1 MTDALAHP
9 STPPPQA
16 DPSTM
21 KRAMAAGI
29 IGHFVEW
36 YDYGIYAY
44 VATTLAAVFYASSD
58 PTAGLLAVFAT
69 FAVAFFARPL
79 GGLFFGSLADRIGRQ
94 RCLAAVVVLMSLC
107 TAAIGVL
114 PGYATVG
121 VAAPILLLAARILQG
136 FSAGG
141 EIAGAA
147 SFINEYAPANKR
159 GLLSSLLPAASAT
172 GLLFGA
178 VLMMILT
185 SNLSEDGMTSWGWRV
200 PFLIA
205 LPLGAIGLYLR
216 LKIEDTPMFQA
227 LVSAKQADPTPLRSS
242 ISEQFKWIAV
252 AFGATLTYGVG
263 FYTVMSYMPTYLKK
277 VTDFGAGEMFVVTA
291 AILLAHIA
299 ALPLWVRCRTESVES
314 RFSSPPVLALVVVT
328 YPAFVLISEGRN
340 MFVAILAGAVMGA
353 LIAGGAAPLFA
364 YMAEM
369 FPTRLRTSSVSI
381 GYNASVMIFGGT
393 APFISTFL
401 IDRTGSNVAP
411 SFYLVAAAA
420 GAVLTLFLARTNE
433 TGHRDSPASD
443 LATAPMADRWLPP
456 RLHRGS

>member
-1 MTDALAHP
+1 MTDALKQPTTP
-9 STPPPQA
+9 SPRA
-16 DPSTM
+16 DSSTM

-36 YDYGIYAY
+36 YDYGVYAY

-58 PTAGLLAVFAT
+58 PTAALLAVFAT

-94 RCLAAVVVLMSLC
+94 RCLAAVVILMSLS
-107 TAAIGVL
+107 TFAIGVL

-121 VAAPILLLAARILQG
+121 VVAPVLLLGARVLQG

-147 SFINEYAPANKR
+147 SFVNEYAPRNKR

-178 VLMMILT
+178 VLLTILT
-185 SNLSEDGMTSWGWRV
+185 ATLSEDEMTSWGWRV

-216 LKIEDTPMFQA
+216 LKIEDTPMFRA
-227 LVSAKQADPTPLRSS
+227 LVSAAEADPTPLRSS
-242 ISEQFKWIAV
+242 FREQFKWIAV

-263 FYTVMSYMPTYLKK
+263 FYTVMSYMPTYLKE
-277 VTDFGAGEMFVVTA
+277 VTDFGAGAMFVVTA
-291 AILLAHIA
+291 AVLLAHIV
-299 ALPLWVRCRTESVES
+299 ALPLWGTLSDRIGR
-314 RFSSPPVLALVVVT
+314 RPVLIAASLALVVVT
-328 YPAFVLISEGRN
+328 YPAFLLIAQGRN
-340 MFVAILAGAVMGA
+340 MFVAIFAGAVMGA
-353 LIAGGAAPLFA
+353 LIAAGAAPLFA
-364 YMAEM
+364 FMAEM

-381 GYNASVMIFGGT
+381 GYNASVMLFGGT
-393 APFISTFL
+393 APFIATFL

-420 GAVLTLFLARTNE
+420 GAALTLFLARSHE
-433 TGHRDSPASD
+433 AGHRDA
-443 LATAPMADRWLPP
+443 LRQT
-456 RLHRGS
+456 

>member
-1 MTDALAHP
+1 MTDAVTHQ
-9 STPPPQA
+9 STTPPTA
-16 DPSTM
+16 DPTTM

-29 IGHFVEW
+29 VGHFVEW
-36 YDYGIYAY
+36 YDYGVYAY
-44 VATTLAAVFYASSD
+44 VATMLAAVFYASSD

-69 FAVAFFARPL
+69 FAVAFFARPV

-94 RCLAAVVVLMSLC
+94 RCLAAVVVLMSLS
-107 TAAIGVL
+107 TFIIGIL
-114 PGYATVG
+114 PGYATIG
-121 VAAPILLLAARILQG
+121 VAAPVLLLLARIMQG

-147 SFINEYAPANKR
+147 SFINEYAPRNRR

-178 VLMMILT
+178 LLLFVLT
-185 SNLSEDGMTSWGWRV
+185 SNLSEDAMLLWGWRV
-200 PFLIA
+200 PFLVA

-216 LKIEDTPMFQA
+216 LKIEDTPMFKA
-227 LVSAKQADPTPLRSS
+227 LLSAAEADPTPLRSS
-242 ISEQFKWIAV
+242 FREQFKWIAV

-277 VTDFGAGEMFVVTA
+277 VTDLGAGAMFVVTA
-291 AILLAHIA
+291 AVLLAHII
-299 ALPLWVRCRTESVES
+299 ALPLWGSLSDRIGRK
-314 RFSSPPVLALVVVT
+314 PVLIGGSIALVVVT
-328 YPAFVLISEGRN
+328 YPAFVLIAEGRN
-340 MFVAILAGAVMGA
+340 MGVAIMSGAVLGA
-353 LIAGGAAPLFA
+353 LIAAGAAPLFA

-393 APFISTFL
+393 APFIATFL
-401 IDRTGSNVAP
+401 IDRTGSDVAP

-420 GAVLTLFLARTNE
+420 GAALTLFLARTSE
-433 TGHRDSPASD
+433 TSHSD
-443 LATAPMADRWLPP
+443 VLRQT
-456 RLHRGS
+456 

>member
-1 MTDALAHP
+1 MTDALTQP
-9 STPPPQA
+9 STPPPRA
-16 DPSTM
+16 DSSTM

-36 YDYGIYAY
+36 YDYGVYAY

-58 PTAGLLAVFAT
+58 PTAALLAVFAT

-94 RCLAAVVVLMSLC
+94 RCLAAVVILMSLS
-107 TAAIGVL
+107 TFAIGVL

-121 VAAPILLLAARILQG
+121 VVAPVLLLGARVLQG

-147 SFINEYAPANKR
+147 SFVNEYAPRNKR

-178 VLMMILT
+178 VLLTILT
-185 SNLSEDGMTSWGWRV
+185 ATLSEDEMTSWGWRV

-216 LKIEDTPMFQA
+216 LKIEDTPMFRA
-227 LVSAKQADPTPLRSS
+227 LVSAAEADPTPLRSS
-242 ISEQFKWIAV
+242 FREQFKWIAV

-263 FYTVMSYMPTYLKK
+263 FYTVMSYMPTYLKE
-277 VTDFGAGEMFVVTA
+277 VTDFGAGAMFVVTA
-291 AILLAHIA
+291 AVLLAHIV
-299 ALPLWVRCRTESVES
+299 ALPLWGTLSDRIGR
-314 RFSSPPVLALVVVT
+314 RPVLIAASLALVVVT
-328 YPAFVLISEGRN
+328 YPAFLLIAQGRN
-340 MFVAILAGAVMGA
+340 MFVAIFAGAVMGA
-353 LIAGGAAPLFA
+353 LIAAGAAPLFA
-364 YMAEM
+364 FMAEM

-381 GYNASVMIFGGT
+381 GYNASVMLFGGT
-393 APFISTFL
+393 APFIATFL

-420 GAVLTLFLARTNE
+420 GAALTLFLARSHE
-433 TGHRDSPASD
+433 AGHRDA
-443 LATAPMADRWLPP
+443 LRQT
-456 RLHRGS
+456 

>member
-1 MTDALAHP
+1 ML
-9 STPPPQA
+9 S
-16 DPSTM
+16 
-21 KRAMAAGI
+21 AM
-29 IGHFVEW
+29 
-36 YDYGIYAY
+36 
-44 VATTLAAVFYASSD
+44 
-58 PTAGLLAVFAT
+58 
-69 FAVAFFARPL
+69 
-79 GGLFFGSLADRIGRQ
+79 
-94 RCLAAVVVLMSLC
+94 
-107 TAAIGVL
+107 
-114 PGYATVG
+114 
-121 VAAPILLLAARILQG
+121 
-136 FSAGG
+136 
-141 EIAGAA
+141 
-147 SFINEYAPANKR
+147 
-159 GLLSSLLPAASAT
+159 

-178 VLMMILT
+178 PLLTILT
-185 SNLSEDGMTSWGWRV
+185 SNLSEDAMNSWGWRV

-216 LKIEDTPMFQA
+216 LKIEDTPMFKA
-227 LVSAKQADPTPLRSS
+227 PVSAAEADPTPLRSS
-242 ISEQFKWIAV
+242 IGEQFKWIAV

-277 VTDFGAGEMFVVTA
+277 VTAFGAGEMFVVTA
-291 AILLAHIA
+291 AILLTHIA
-299 ALPLWVRCRTESVES
+299 ALPLCGSLSDRIGRK
-314 RFSSPPVLALVVVT
+314 PVLIAASAALVVVT

-369 FPTRLRTSSVSI
+369 FPTRLRTSSMSI

-433 TGHRDSPASD
+433 TGHRDS
-443 LATAPMADRWLPP
+443 LRQT
-456 RLHRGS
+456 

>member
-1 MTDALAHP
+1 
-9 STPPPQA
+9 
-16 DPSTM
+16 M

-94 RCLAAVVVLMSLC
+94 RCLAAVVVLMSLS

-291 AILLAHIA
+291 AILLAHIT
-299 ALPLWVRCRTESVES
+299 ALPLWVRCRTASVES
-314 RFSSPPVLALVVVT
+314 RFSSPQALALVVVT
-328 YPAFVLISEGRN
+328 YPAFVSDRGGPQHVRRHLGR
-340 MFVAILAGAVMGA
+340 GGH
-353 LIAGGAAPLFA
+353 GGA
-364 YMAEM
+364 
-369 FPTRLRTSSVSI
+369 
-381 GYNASVMIFGGT
+381 
-393 APFISTFL
+393 
-401 IDRTGSNVAP
+401 
-411 SFYLVAAAA
+411 
-420 GAVLTLFLARTNE
+420 
-433 TGHRDSPASD
+433 
-443 LATAPMADRWLPP
+443 
-456 RLHRGS
+456 HRGRRGAAVCLTWPRCSPPGCGRVRCPSATTPR

>member
-1 MTDALAHP
+1 
-9 STPPPQA
+9 
-16 DPSTM
+16 M

-291 AILLAHIA
+291 AVLLAHIT
-299 ALPLWVRCRTESVES
+299 ALPLCGALSDRIGRK
-314 RFSSPPVLALVVVT
+314 PVLIAASAALVVVT
-328 YPAFVLISEGRN
+328 YPAFVSNLGGPQHVRRHLGR
-340 MFVAILAGAVMGA
+340 GGH
-353 LIAGGAAPLFA
+353 GGAHRGRRGAAVCLHGRDVPHPAADEFGVH
-364 YMAEM
+364 
-369 FPTRLRTSSVSI
+369 RLQRL
-381 GYNASVMIFGGT
+381 GDD
-393 APFISTFL
+393 L
-401 IDRTGSNVAP
+401 RRDRTV
-411 SFYLVAAAA
+411 YL
-420 GAVLTLFLARTNE
+420 
-433 TGHRDSPASD
+433 D
-443 LATAPMADRWLPP
+443 LPDRQNRKQRVTKLLP
-456 RLHRGS
+456 RGSGRRGGADPVLGTHQ

>member
-1 MTDALAHP
+1 
-9 STPPPQA
+9 
-16 DPSTM
+16 M

-107 TAAIGVL
+107 TSAIGVL

-433 TGHRDSPASD
+433 TGHSDSPASD

>member
-1 MTDALAHP
+1 
-9 STPPPQA
+9 
-16 DPSTM
+16 M
-21 KRAMAAGI
+21 KRAMVAGI

-36 YDYGIYAY
+36 YDYGVYAY
-44 VATTLAAVFYASSD
+44 VATMLAAAFYADSD

-94 RCLAAVVVLMSLC
+94 RCLAAVVVLMSLS
-107 TAAIGVL
+107 TFLIGVL
-114 PGYATVG
+114 PGYASIG
-121 VAAPILLLAARILQG
+121 VAAPVLLLVARILQG

-147 SFINEYAPANKR
+147 SFVNEYAPRNKR

-178 VLMMILT
+178 VLLTILT
-185 SNLSEDGMTSWGWRV
+185 SSLSEDAMGQWGWRV

-216 LKIEDTPMFQA
+216 LKIEDTPLFQA

-242 ISEQFKWIAV
+242 LSEQFRWIAV

-263 FYTVMSYMPTYLKK
+263 FYTVMSYMPTYLKE
-277 VTDFGAGEMFVVTA
+277 VTDFGAGEMFIVTA
-291 AILLAHIA
+291 AVLLAHII
-299 ALPLWVRCRTESVES
+299 ALPLCGALSDRIGRK
-314 RFSSPPVLALVVVT
+314 PVLIAASIALVVLT
-328 YPAFVLISEGRN
+328 YPAFVLIAEGRN

-364 YMAEM
+364 FMAEM

-401 IDRTGSNVAP
+401 IDKTGSNVAP

-420 GAVLTLFLARTNE
+420 GAVFTLFFARTGA
-433 TGHRDSPASD
+433 TTHRDV
-443 LATAPMADRWLPP
+443 LRQT
-456 RLHRGS
+456 